1 MVLEVAERL
10 ELSLRSD
17 DLLDPVGAERAD
29 QLVLEIR
36 SADVRCIAEHPP
48 EPAFFAGVA
57 QPDKALPLAL
67 CSRAADRLCAA
78 DRHDL
83 DPCGSE
89 VAAKLRRNRFKGDPV
104 GDSFDED
111 DSHVRKL
118 AWARGDRW
126 LPPPA

>member
-1 MVLEVAERL
+1 LRLDRPATPCGLVLEVAERL
-10 ELSLRSD
+10 ELTLRRD

-36 SADVRCIAEHPP
+36 GADVGCIAEHAP
-48 EPAFFAGVA
+48 EPAFLAGVA
-57 QPDKALPLAL
+57 QPDYTFPFVLR
-67 CSRAADRLCAA
+67 SRAANRLCPA

-83 DPCGSE
+83 DACGGE

-118 AWARGDRW
+118 A
-126 LPPPA
+126 